1 MKRLANIC
9 NVLQHTL
16 TILREDLQMGIE
28 DQTFS
33 FFPFGAL
40 FCLTLFCIVAV
51 RIYAIRCRYMHS
63 KQIDRLKDLVIEG
76 ELTESEYQRL
86 KNLLTK

>member
-1 MKRLANIC
+1 
-9 NVLQHTL
+9 
-16 TILREDLQMGIE
+16 MGIE

-76 ELTESEYQRL
+76 DLTESEYQRL